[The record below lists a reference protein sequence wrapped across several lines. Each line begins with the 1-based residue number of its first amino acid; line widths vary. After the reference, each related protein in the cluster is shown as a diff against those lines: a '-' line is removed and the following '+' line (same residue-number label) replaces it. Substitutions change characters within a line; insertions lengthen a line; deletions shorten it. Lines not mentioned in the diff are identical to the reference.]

1 MENVLV
7 CFVAVE
13 VVEFAHAVPR
23 VLKGKEIG
31 ARRRA
36 TFGTDV
42 AIPSVILLPASRSW
56 ASTAL

>member
-1 MENVLV
+1 M